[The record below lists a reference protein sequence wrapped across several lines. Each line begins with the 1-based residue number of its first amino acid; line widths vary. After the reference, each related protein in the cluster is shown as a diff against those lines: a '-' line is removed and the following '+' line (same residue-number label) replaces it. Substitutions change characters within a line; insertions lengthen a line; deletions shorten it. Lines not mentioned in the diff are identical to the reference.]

1 MSDRKVVLKMVMSLD
16 GFVTSPDGTH
26 EWMFEWF
33 GDDSGEWNRR
43 ALEEAG
49 VHAMGRRSYEIMGP
63 HWAASEGPIA
73 TAMNEKP
80 KAVFS
85 RTLEK
90 AEWGPA
96 EIFGGDLGAEIA
108 DLKARDDEGTVLV
121 HGGPDFAKSLTR
133 LGLVDE
139 YQLTTVPIAIGAG
152 HSPFAELREHL
163 KLDVVEEERFQ
174 SGALAQILVPKHE
187 RPPEAAASRAWL
199 RAMQDTSDHAG
210 AAGALDV
217 IPRSMAP
224 ALHPSGSR
232 NQPRLCFRVNR
243 AVPAWAA
250 PHRSPYGRMRMI
262 VFPLRRSVGLRA
274 ATASSRVATM
284 AMLVRSRPSRTR

>member
-1 MSDRKVVLKMVMSLD
+1 MSDTTCHMSISLD
-16 GFVTSPDGTH
+16 GFVAGPDQSREDPLGKRGRELHGWHLGDERANEADETATG
-26 EWMFEWF
+26 WLMRPRGAYLMGRNMF
-33 GDDSGEWNRR
+33 GPIRGEWNRR
-43 ALEEAG
+43 ALDAAG

-96 EIFGGDLGAEIA
+96 EIFGGDLGAAIA

-139 YQLTTVPIAIGAG
+139 FQLTTVPIAIGAG
-152 HSPFAELREHL
+152 RSPFADLREHL
-163 KLDVVEEERFQ
+163 KLDLVEEERFQ
-174 SGALAQILVPKHE
+174 SGALAQILVPK
-187 RPPEAAASRAWL
+187 R
-199 RAMQDTSDHAG
+199 
-210 AAGALDV
+210 
-217 IPRSMAP
+217 
-224 ALHPSGSR
+224 
-232 NQPRLCFRVNR
+232 
-243 AVPAWAA
+243 
-250 PHRSPYGRMRMI
+250 
-262 VFPLRRSVGLRA
+262 
-274 ATASSRVATM
+274 
-284 AMLVRSRPSRTR
+284 

>member
-1 MSDRKVVLKMVMSLD
+1 MPDRKVILKMVMSLD

-43 ALEEAG
+43 ALDAAG

-85 RTLEK
+85 RTLQN
-90 AEWGPA
+90 AEWGPV
-96 EIFGGDLGAEIA
+96 EIFGGDLRTEIA
-108 DLKARDDEGTVLV
+108 TLKARDDEGTILV

-139 YQLTTVPIAIGAG
+139 YQLMTVPIAIGAG
-152 HSPFAELREHL
+152 RSPFADLQAPL
-163 KLDVVEEERFQ
+163 KLEVVEEERFK
-174 SGALAQILVPKHE
+174 SGALAQILVPK
-187 RPPEAAASRAWL
+187 P
-199 RAMQDTSDHAG
+199 
-210 AAGALDV
+210 
-217 IPRSMAP
+217 
-224 ALHPSGSR
+224 
-232 NQPRLCFRVNR
+232 
-243 AVPAWAA
+243 
-250 PHRSPYGRMRMI
+250 
-262 VFPLRRSVGLRA
+262 
-274 ATASSRVATM
+274 
-284 AMLVRSRPSRTR
+284 

>member
-1 MSDRKVVLKMVMSLD
+1 MTDRKVVLKMVMSLD

-33 GDDSGEWNRR
+33 GDDSGEWNLR

-63 HWAASEGPIA
+63 HWAASDGPIA

-85 RTLEK
+85 HTLKK

-96 EIFGGDLGAEIA
+96 EIF
-108 DLKARDDEGTVLV
+108 
-121 HGGPDFAKSLTR
+121 GGPDFAKSLTR

-152 HSPFAELREHL
+152 HSPFAELAEHL
-163 KLDVVEEERFQ
+163 KLDVVEEERFK
-174 SGALAQILVPKHE
+174 SGALAQ
-187 RPPEAAASRAWL
+187 
-199 RAMQDTSDHAG
+199 
-210 AAGALDV
+210 
-217 IPRSMAP
+217 
-224 ALHPSGSR
+224 
-232 NQPRLCFRVNR
+232 
-243 AVPAWAA
+243 
-250 PHRSPYGRMRMI
+250 
-262 VFPLRRSVGLRA
+262 
-274 ATASSRVATM
+274 
-284 AMLVRSRPSRTR
+284 